1 MVDEKYDVVIVGAG
15 PAGIS
20 AAIPLAKAGLKVIV
34 LERGEYP
41 GSKNVMGGILYRH
54 AADEIIPGFYKEAP
68 LERHIIKQSIWI
80 MTKGSAFQVGYQD
93 LELDREP
100 YNSFSVFRANFDNWY
115 AGKARD
121 SGALIINE
129 TVVEGL
135 IIEDGKVVG
144 VRTGRPDGDIRCD
157 VVVIADG
164 VNSLLT
170 RDLNLRGELTPDSA
184 TLAVKEI
191 INLDE
196 AAINQR
202 FSLTGLQG
210 STIELVGEI
219 TQGMVGIGFIY
230 TNRKSI
236 SIGIGALVSELKRTL
251 MRPYELLDSFKNHPF
266 VSPLIEGGE
275 NREYLAHMIPEI
287 EFNKLPKPYGSGFL
301 VAGDAAGFGNVVHR
315 EGSNLAMT
323 SGFLAAQTIL
333 RAKERGDY
341 SENSLSYYKHLLE
354 RSYILKDMKKYRNLK
369 KYLETHKEIFTVY
382 PYMLSDAVRELFV
395 VDNVAKKEKQ
405 KKIIKAVRQRRP
417 ICKILKDLYHGFRAF
432 W

>member
-1 MVDEKYDVVIVGAG
+1 MVDEKFDVVIVGAG

-34 LERGEYP
+34 IERGEYP
-41 GSKNVMGGILYRH
+41 GGKNVMGGILYRH
-54 AADEIIPGFYKEAP
+54 ALDEIVPGFHREAP
-68 LERHIIKQSIWI
+68 LERHIIRQSIWI
-80 MTKGSAFQVGYQD
+80 MTKDSAFQVGYQD
-93 LELDREP
+93 LALDSEP
-100 YNSFSVFRANFDNWY
+100 YNSYSVFRAHFDNWY
-115 AGKARD
+115 ADKAKEV
-121 SGALIINE
+121 GALIVNE

-135 IIEDGKVVG
+135 IDENGRIVG
-144 VRTGRPDGDIRCD
+144 VKTGRPDGDIRCD
-157 VVVIADG
+157 VVIIADG
-164 VNSLLT
+164 VNSLLV
-170 RDLNLRGELTPDSA
+170 RDLGLRGELTPDSV

-196 AAINQR
+196 AVLNQR
-202 FSLTGLQG
+202 FSLTKMQG
-210 STIELVGEI
+210 ATIELIGEI
-219 TQGMVGIGFIY
+219 TGGMVGIGFIY

-236 SIGIGALVSELKRTL
+236 SVGIGALISEFKRTL
-251 MRPYELLDSFKNHPF
+251 IKPYELLDSFKDHPF

-275 NREYLAHMIPEI
+275 SREYLAHMIPEI
-287 EFNKLPKPYGSGFL
+287 ELNVLPKPYGSGFL
-301 VAGDAAGFGNVVHR
+301 VVGDAAGFGNVVHR

-323 SGFLAAQTIL
+323 SGYLAAQAIL

-382 PYMLSDAVRELFV
+382 PSMLSEAVREFFL
-395 VDNVAKKEKQ
+395 VDSIPKKEKQ